1 MEEEIDLFGTS
12 SRSDQDQAPQGG
24 GDVSGGGGAPLPP
37 PRPNIPTQPFVP
49 QPPDVSYTYRIENN
63 TNDDLEFYYDA
74 PNSVRKNVTVF
85 ATTSREVCAKPNS
98 FSLPQGLDI
107 QQLSPCDKQDGSTPS
122 TPGGTTA
129 PVDSS
134 GAVPG
139 TDGPKGTTTPTKEIN
154 IKVVNNSISKGTTNY
169 TIYNQ
174 RIEEGSTTKF
184 DLNKFDDTTQVIA
197 NYDTNKYNV
206 LNRFVIQKRGN
217 GDTVL
222 SEFEGDTPKDTKVF
236 SKLPI
241 TLELNYRYKT
251 VPPSEVVTKTVS
263 RTIVGS
269 TSFTVSQQIGFL
281 TNYSQSPFN
290 ILVESGDLPS
300 PLTLKPADTATI
312 TTNNREISDV
322 SISVSNTGNY
332 DLLVLKWA
340 YAGDDNYS
348 SAGFNDGK
356 LTLPSNVLIRNI
368 NVFVELKPSDSKIAG
383 IQLGSSFDFKV
394 PGSTLR
400 SKFKTTEF
408 NIPVSIKNS
417 ESVLIKTPFGERRIG
432 LSSGGGFEGR
442 NITLDVKQDFKNNIG
457 SFKIVIVPTNGAF
470 GDTPNPGY
478 AVINISETYD
488 VPLINEI
495 DFPDSITIP
504 TYTLGEYLFN
514 IQYRSDTADYVD
526 VYHTSEENKNIIGRY
541 NKAENLNFNFNDLK
555 RKGALNSS
563 SKMDF
568 IFVPYDESNVNGQ
581 SIMEA
586 IRGDETKITIAFEEP
601 ALYISTDK
609 LKQDLFN
616 SIISNI
622 DFNLQDTPKY
632 LNHLA
637 EFDKEDKQIV
647 ISNWETDPTTFTNY
661 QFDDLGNRIPIDI
674 SRTIILKLYE
684 PLPTSFAKNDTLWIS
699 KLMSLPI
706 VRTITVGG
714 ESQETAKFLRGP
726 NFDIEVDFVKQQ
738 STSFESLDQLIL
750 SGSVSSQQIVDKY
763 LYDNLFNVDKVNIDY
778 SNFSNFVK
786 YSSAVERLAN
796 FKYKKEL
803 IEYYDDK
810 IFHLQ
815 SFTGSVNAITE
826 ITNYETKKVN
836 LLNAFDGWENYL
848 VSSSDSDFPKLES
861 GFAQRFT
868 SGSFDS
874 NGIYTNVYLTS
885 GSTWF
890 NSTLQVAN
898 TFDVNNRNALK
909 NNIPLYILEGDACDT
924 TEYPLFLDMIGH
936 HFDVIWSYI
945 KGMSDTKNIT
955 EEDTS
960 GIHDDML
967 YNYLKSFGWDA
978 RNLNSN
984 KQLWGYLFGQDA
996 DGNVVEEITSEKRT
1010 KIVWR
1015 RIANNL
1021 PYLLKHKGTNRG
1033 IRALLNCYGVANSN
1047 LSIVEFG
1054 GPDTDDALESTKY
1067 IYDTQ
1072 TANLNFTSGSYLTT
1086 RWSGSNA
1093 IELRI
1098 KPAYSGSGMTLL
1110 KGNSF
1115 TLSLV
1120 PGNHSAQTSGSLELA
1135 VSSSTGLETIVT
1147 NQYQFYDENYHSIL
1161 LNRETQGTSS
1171 TFTFYFKN
1179 GEKDRII
1186 KQGSFNYTID
1196 NVIWNTGSSVQ
1207 LGGTYVGEMD
1217 EFRMWN
1223 TALSESAF
1231 DLHVLHPEAINGNHI
1246 SSSTTDLQVRLDFEW
1261 PKNLAL
1267 TASVKNVAP
1276 NNTYQSYVSASGFNN
1291 ITSYPH
1297 QYEIVDR
1304 TVSLEVP
1311 NSGASRYT
1319 SNKVRFEDQTLVSD
1333 LSYKSRSTLKAF
1345 ETSKRDS
1352 NRLGIFFSPNK
1363 DLDLDIAKSFGGI
1376 SIDDYIGAYD
1386 DQYQDTYKD
1395 LTDLRNYYF
1404 ERIGERD
1411 IYQFIN
1417 LVRLY
1422 DKSLFVNLKQ
1432 MLPARVKA
1440 TTGLLIAP
1448 HLLERSKHKV
1458 HKPIAED
1465 VTLSD
1470 ALIDNT
1476 DTTLISGD
1484 VNIYDAQLSLTSSTT
1499 LIGELNNYTASI
1511 SLKTSDELSVENSTY
1526 EASISNFD
1534 VNNLI
1539 FTDNYFETNQ
1549 TASIDT
1555 RIISGSL
1562 TAEFELF
1569 GSTVV
1574 NVGELYSDVGY
1585 SSYFDN
1591 GYTRLNYQD
1600 YDGTYKS
1607 RQVRGFVVTRRSDL
1621 IIPMIV
1627 DGVVSEKAIYE
1638 DILTDVFTQE
1648 LILQEGNQTASLAN
1662 ELNIVSITTASGY
1675 LKSHYIYNK
1684 DRSVGLENTFFKGSK
1699 QTTATTIDGRAA
1711 IEEFVSNPTILRV
1724 NENGRP
1730 NNEPIL
1736 VVD

>member
-1 MEEEIDLFGTS
+1 MPLTPEQKAEADKLGIPYDTFEALQGITFDLNALNTAVASFTAPGGIGTPEG
-12 SRSDQDQAPQGG
+12 QAASIAGI
-24 GDVSGGGGAPLPP
+24 AAIM
-37 PRPNIPTQPFVP
+37 PNINPLTMLGSDTIGPIQSGITLTRA
-49 QPPDVSYTYRIENN
+49 DG
-63 TNDDLEFYYDA
+63 
-74 PNSVRKNVTVF
+74 
-85 ATTSREVCAKPNS
+85 SREVISSTNPTQDLSSQTAIDNLMKDVVNINY
-98 FSLPQGLDI
+98 LDN
-107 QQLSPCDKQDGSTPS
+107 DAGKN
-122 TPGGTTA
+122 
-129 PVDSS
+129 VD
-134 GAVPG
+134 VPI
-139 TDGPKGTTTPTKEIN
+139 TRPIKTIN
-154 IKVVNNSISKGTTNY
+154 VKVINNSISKGTTNY
-169 TIYNQ
+169 TINGQ
-174 RIEEGSTTKF
+174 KVEEGSTTQF
-184 DLNKFDDTTQVIA
+184 DLNKLNDTTIIYP
-197 NYDTNKYNV
+197 NYDTNKYTV
-206 LNRFVIQKRGN
+206 LNRFIIGKN
-217 GDTVL
+217 GDGLVL
-222 SEFEGDTPKDTKVF
+222 SEIEGSTPKEPKFFDKTPV
-236 SKLPI
+236 
-241 TLELNYRYKT
+241 TLELNFKYQAI
-251 VPPSEVVTKTVS
+251 VANQPAAS
-263 RTIVGS
+263 RKIAGESRFDIT
-269 TSFTVSQQIGFL
+269 QQIGFL

-290 ILVESGDLPS
+290 IRVESPDLPS
-300 PLTLKPADTATI
+300 TLVIKPADIATI
-312 TTNNREISDV
+312 TANNKEIRDV
-322 SISVSNTGNY
+322 TISVSNTGNY
-332 DLLVLKWA
+332 DLVELAWG
-340 YAGDDNYS
+340 YAGDESYTNE
-348 SAGFNDGK
+348 GFRDGK
-356 LTLPSNVLIRNI
+356 LVIPANKLIRNI
-368 NVFVELKPSDSKIAG
+368 NVFVDLKPSQNKIAG
-383 IQLGSSFDFKV
+383 VQVDNIHSYKISGT
-394 PGSTLR
+394 TLR
-400 SKFKTTEF
+400 SKFKTQEIQVPIAIR
-408 NIPVSIKNS
+408 NAEGVIV
-417 ESVLIKTPFGERRIG
+417 KTPFGQRLIG
-432 LSSGGGFEGR
+432 ATAGSTYE
-442 NITLDVKQDFKNNIG
+442 NKVITLDLKTDFKNNIG
-457 SFKIVIVPTNGAF
+457 SFKVVFISTNSAF
-470 GDTPNPGY
+470 GDAPNPGY
-478 AVINISETYD
+478 TTINLSEGYD

-504 TYTLGEYLFN
+504 TYTLGDYPFSVS
-514 IQYRSDTADYVD
+514 YRSDTADYVIL
-526 VYHTSEENKNIIGRY
+526 YHTQEDDANIIGKY
-541 NKAENLNFNFNDLK
+541 NKADTLNFNFNDLK

-581 SIMEA
+581 SVMEA
-586 IRGDETKITIAFEEP
+586 IRGDETKITISVTEP

-609 LKQDLFN
+609 LKQDLFDAVIRN
-616 SIISNI
+616 F
-622 DFNLQDTPKY
+622 DLNLQDSSKY

-647 ISNWETDPTTFTNY
+647 ISNWDTDPTTFTNY
-661 QFDDLGNRIPIDI
+661 GFDDLGNKIPINVA
-674 SRTIILKLYE
+674 RTIVLKLYE
-684 PLPTSFAKNDTLWIS
+684 PLPVSINKNDTLWIS
-699 KLMSLPI
+699 RIMSLPI

-714 ESQETAKFLRGP
+714 ESQQDAKFLRGP
-726 NFDIEVDFVKQQ
+726 NFDIEVDFIKQQ

-778 SNFSNFVK
+778 SSFSNFVK

-803 IEYYDDK
+803 IEYYDDRL
-810 IFHLQ
+810 FYLQ
-815 SFTGSVNAITE
+815 NFTGSVNTITE
-826 ITNYETKKVN
+826 IANFETKKIN

-848 VSSSDSDFPKLES
+848 VSSSNSDFPKLENE
-861 GFAQRFT
+861 FAQRFT

-874 NGIYTNVYLTS
+874 NGNYNVVYLTS
-885 GSTWF
+885 ASAWF
-890 NSTLQVAN
+890 NTTLTIAN
-898 TFDVNNRNALK
+898 NFDTNNRNSLK
-909 NNIPLYILEGDACDT
+909 NNIPLYILDDNGCET

-945 KGMSDTKNIT
+945 KGMGDVNNIT
-955 EEDTS
+955 ENDTT

-984 KQLWGYLFGQDA
+984 KQLWGYLFGQDSE
-996 DGNVVEEITSEKRT
+996 GNVVEEITSEKRT

-1033 IRALLNCYGVANSN
+1033 IRALLNCYGIANSN

-1054 GPDTDDALESTKY
+1054 GPDTDDTLESTKY

-1098 KPAYSGSGMTLL
+1098 KPAYSGSGMTLV

-1120 PGNHSAQTSGSLELA
+1120 PGNHAAQTSGSLELA
-1135 VSSSTGLETIVT
+1135 ISSSTGTGSLETIVT
-1147 NQYQFYDENYHSIL
+1147 NQYQFYDGNYHSIL
-1161 LNRETQGTSS
+1161 LNKETFGTSS
-1171 TFTFYFKN
+1171 TFTFYYKN

-1186 KQGSFNYTID
+1186 KEGTFDYIVD
-1196 NVIWNTGSSVQ
+1196 NAIWNTGSTIQ
-1207 LGGTYVGEMD
+1207 IGGTYVGEMD

-1223 TALSESAF
+1223 NALSESSF
-1231 DLHVLHPEAINGNHI
+1231 NLHVLHPEAINGNHI
-1246 SSSTTDLQVRLDFEW
+1246 SASTTDLQVRLDFEW

-1276 NNTYQSYVSASGFNN
+1276 NNTYQTYVSASGFSN
-1291 ITSYPH
+1291 ITTYPN
-1297 QYEIVDR
+1297 QYEIIDR
-1304 TVSLEVP
+1304 TVSLEIP
-1311 NSGASRYT
+1311 NSGASRYS

-1333 LSYKSRSTLKAF
+1333 LSYKSRSTRKAY
-1345 ETSKRDS
+1345 ETSKKDS

-1363 DLDLDIAKSFGGI
+1363 DLDLDIAKSFGGV

-1404 ERIGERD
+1404 ERVGERD

-1417 LVRLY
+1417 LIRLY
-1422 DKSLFVNLKQ
+1422 DKSLFENLKQ

-1465 VTLSD
+1465 VTLGD
-1470 ALIDNT
+1470 TFIDT
-1476 DTTLISGD
+1476 TETTLISGD
-1484 VNIYDAQLSLTSSTT
+1484 VNVYDTQLSLTSSTA
-1499 LIGELNNYTASI
+1499 LVGEFNSYTTSI
-1511 SLKTSDELSVENSTY
+1511 SLETPNVLDVENNTY
-1526 EASISNFD
+1526 EADINNFD

-1555 RIISGSL
+1555 RILSASI

-1574 NVGELYSDVGY
+1574 NVGELYNDIGY
-1585 SSYFDN
+1585 NSYFDN

-1621 IIPMIV
+1621 IVPMNVGGIS
-1627 DGVVSEKAIYE
+1627 GSIYE
-1638 DILTDVFTQE
+1638 DILTDVYKQE
-1648 LILQEGNQTASLAN
+1648 LVLQEGSQTASLAN
-1662 ELNIVSITTASGY
+1662 DLNIVSITTASGY

-1684 DRSVGLENTFFKGSK
+1684 DRSIGLENTFFKGAK

-1711 IEEFVSNPTILRV
+1711 VEEFVSNPTILRV

>member
-12 SRSDQDQAPQGG
+12 SQDQAPQRGLN
-24 GDVSGGGGAPLPP
+24 GDVSGGAGGPQPP
-37 PRPNIPTQPFVP
+37 PRPNIPTQNFVP
-49 QPPDVSYTYRIENN
+49 PPANVSYTYRIENN
-63 TNDDLEFYYDA
+63 TGDDLEFFYDA

-85 ATTSREVCAKPNS
+85 ANSNREVCAIPNT

-107 QQLSPCDKQDGSTPS
+107 QQLSPCDKADGSTPS

-134 GAVPG
+134 GFVAG
-139 TDGPKGTTTPTKEIN
+139 TAGPKGTITPTREIS
-154 IKVVNNSISKGTTNY
+154 IKILNNSVSRGTTNY
-169 TIYNQ
+169 SIYNQ
-174 RIEEGSTTKF
+174 RVEEGSTTQF
-184 DLNKFDDTTQVIA
+184 DLNKFDDTTQIVA

-217 GDTVL
+217 GDIVL

-236 SKLPI
+236 SKLPT
-241 TLELNYRYKT
+241 TLELNYRYET
-251 VPPSEVVTKTVS
+251 VPASQVTTKTVS
-263 RTIVGS
+263 RVIAGS

-290 ILVESGDLPS
+290 IRVESRDLPS
-300 PLTLKPADTATI
+300 PLTLKSADTATI
-312 TTNNREISDV
+312 TTSNREISDV

-332 DLLVLKWA
+332 DLVQLMWS
-340 YAGDDNYS
+340 YAGEESYTNE
-348 SAGFNDGK
+348 GFRDGK
-356 LTLPSNVLIRNI
+356 LIIPSNKLIRNI
-368 NVFVELKPSDSKIAG
+368 NVMVNLKPSENKIAG
-383 IQLGSSFDFKV
+383 VQIDNTHSYKIFGT
-394 PGSTLR
+394 TLR
-400 SKFKTTEF
+400 SKFKTQEIQVPIAIR
-408 NIPVSIKNS
+408 NAEGVIV
-417 ESVLIKTPFGERRIG
+417 KTPFGQRVVGATAGSIYE
-432 LSSGGGFEGR
+432 
-442 NITLDVKQDFKNNIG
+442 NKVITLDFKSDFKNNIG
-457 SFKIVIVPTNGAF
+457 SFKVVFIPTNSAF
-470 GDTPNPGY
+470 GDAPNPGY
-478 AVINISETYD
+478 TTIDLSEGYD

-504 TYTLGEYLFN
+504 TYTLGEYPFN
-514 IQYRSDTADYVD
+514 IQYRSDTADYVI
-526 VYHTSEENKNIIGRY
+526 VYHTSEEDKNIIGRY

-555 RKGALNSS
+555 RRGALNSS

-581 SIMEA
+581 SVMEA

-609 LKQDLFN
+609 LKQDLYN

-647 ISNWETDPTTFTNY
+647 IANWETDPNTFTNF
-661 QFDDLGNRIPIDI
+661 QFDNLGNRIPVDI

-815 SFTGSVNAITE
+815 SFTGSVNAINE

-848 VSSSDSDFPKLES
+848 VSSSDSNFPKLEN

-868 SGSFDS
+868 SGAFDS
-874 NGIYTNVYLTS
+874 NGIYTNLYLPS
-885 GSTWF
+885 GSSWF
-890 NSTLQVAN
+890 NSTLQIAN

-955 EEDTS
+955 EEDTT

-1033 IRALLNCYGVANSN
+1033 IRALLNCYGIANSN

-1072 TANLNFTSGSYLTT
+1072 TANLNFISGSYLTT

-1098 KPAYSGSGMTLL
+1098 KPAYSGSGMTLVS
-1110 KGNSF
+1110 GSSF
-1115 TLSLV
+1115 KLSLV
-1120 PGNHSAQTSGSLELA
+1120 PGNHSTQTSGSLELA
-1135 VSSSTGLETIVT
+1135 VSSSGGVGTTIVT
-1147 NQYQFYDENYHSIL
+1147 NQYQFYDGNYHSIL
-1161 LNRETQGTSS
+1161 LNNETEGTSS

-1186 KQGSFNYTID
+1186 KQGSFDYTVD
-1196 NVIWNTGSSVQ
+1196 NVIWNTGSTIQ
-1207 LGGTYVGEMD
+1207 IGGTYVGEMD

-1246 SSSTTDLQVRLDFEW
+1246 SASTTDLQVRLDFEY

-1276 NNTYQSYVSASGFNN
+1276 NNTYQTYVSASGFNN
-1291 ITSYPH
+1291 VVTYPY

-1363 DLDLDIAKSFGGI
+1363 DLDLDIAKSFGGV

-1395 LTDLRNYYF
+1395 LTNLRNYYF

-1465 VTLSD
+1465 VTLSGTS
-1470 ALIDNT
+1470 I
-1476 DTTLISGD
+1476 DTTETTVIGGD
-1484 VNIYDAQLSLTSSTT
+1484 VNIYDTELSLTSSAS
-1499 LIGELNNYTASI
+1499 LIGEFNNYTASI
-1511 SLKTSDELSVENSTY
+1511 GLATSDELSVENSTY
-1526 EASISNFD
+1526 ESSINNFD

-1539 FTDNYFETNQ
+1539 FTDNYLETNQ

-1555 RIISGSL
+1555 RILSASV
-1562 TAEFELF
+1562 TAEFDLF
-1569 GSTVV
+1569 GSTIV

-1585 SSYFDN
+1585 NTYFDN
-1591 GYTRLNYQD
+1591 GWARLNYED

-1607 RQVRGFVVTRRSDL
+1607 KKVRGFIVTRRSDL
-1621 IIPMIV
+1621 IIPMNVGGIS
-1627 DGVVSEKAIYE
+1627 GSIYE

-1648 LILQEGNQTASLAN
+1648 LILQEGSQTSSLASD
-1662 ELNIVSITTASGY
+1662 LNIVAIATASGY

-1711 IEEFVSNPTILRV
+1711 VEEFVSNPTILRV